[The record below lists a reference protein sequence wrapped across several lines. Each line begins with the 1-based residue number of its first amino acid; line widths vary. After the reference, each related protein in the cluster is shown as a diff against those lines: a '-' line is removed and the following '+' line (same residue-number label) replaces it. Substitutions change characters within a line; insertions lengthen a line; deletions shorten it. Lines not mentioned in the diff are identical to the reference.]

1 MGLSRTPGSNAL
13 DTMDAV
19 QKELTHLSKN
29 HPSGL
34 QVAMAYDATA
44 FVRTSIREIV
54 GTLLL
59 TFLLV
64 VVVCYIFL
72 QDWRATLI
80 PAITIPV
87 SLCATFAVLAALGYS
102 INTLT
107 LFGLVLA
114 IGLVVDDAIV
124 VVERVLELM
133 DSEGLDHKA
142 ATIKAMEQ
150 VSGAVIATTLVLL
163 SIFVPIGFMGG
174 ITGKIYQQFAVA
186 ISAAVF
192 FSTVNALTLSPALC
206 ATMLYVSKPKQH
218 GPLRWFN
225 TGLRRVR
232 GHYVAGSM
240 GIARRLFLTAVI
252 LLGVMGGAYGLFQLS
267 PTAFLPQ
274 EDQGILFGMAQLPEG
289 ATHVRTEALLDDVV
303 GKVFE
308 EEDDI
313 AYVMQVTGFS
323 MMGGTAENL
332 AFFLFGLKPWDERR
346 EPSQH
351 AVAIQQRVQGST
363 SRGPG
368 RTAQSVCATG
378 HHGAGGE
385 RRP

>member
-1 MGLSRTPGSNAL
+1 MVYLKDVARVEKGADSYQFSSKYNTENCVAVGLSRTPGSNAL

-29 HPSGL
+29 YPSGL

-124 VVERVLELM
+124 VWN
-133 DSEGLDHKA
+133 
-142 ATIKAMEQ
+142 
-150 VSGAVIATTLVLL
+150 
-163 SIFVPIGFMGG
+163 
-174 ITGKIYQQFAVA
+174 
-186 ISAAVF
+186 VF
-192 FSTVNALTLSPALC
+192 WN
-206 ATMLYVSKPKQH
+206 
-218 GPLRWFN
+218 
-225 TGLRRVR
+225 
-232 GHYVAGSM
+232 
-240 GIARRLFLTAVI
+240 
-252 LLGVMGGAYGLFQLS
+252 
-267 PTAFLPQ
+267 
-274 EDQGILFGMAQLPEG
+274 
-289 ATHVRTEALLDDVV
+289 
-303 GKVFE
+303 
-308 EEDDI
+308 
-313 AYVMQVTGFS
+313 
-323 MMGGTAENL
+323 
-332 AFFLFGLKPWDERR
+332 
-346 EPSQH
+346 
-351 AVAIQQRVQGST
+351 
-363 SRGPG
+363 
-368 RTAQSVCATG
+368 
-378 HHGAGGE
+378 
-385 RRP
+385 

>member
-1 MGLSRTPGSNAL
+1 
-13 DTMDAV
+13 
-19 QKELTHLSKN
+19 
-29 HPSGL
+29 
-34 QVAMAYDATA
+34 
-44 FVRTSIREIV
+44 
-54 GTLLL
+54 
-59 TFLLV
+59 
-64 VVVCYIFL
+64 
-72 QDWRATLI
+72 
-80 PAITIPV
+80 
-87 SLCATFAVLAALGYS
+87 
-102 INTLT
+102 
-107 LFGLVLA
+107 
-114 IGLVVDDAIV
+114 
-124 VVERVLELM
+124 M

-308 EEDDI
+308 DEDDI

-323 MMGGTAENL
+323 MMAELRKTWHSFYLDSN
-332 AFFLFGLKPWDERR
+332 
-346 EPSQH
+346 
-351 AVAIQQRVQGST
+351 
-363 SRGPG
+363 PG
-368 RTAQSVCATG
+368 MNAASPRNM
-378 HHGAGGE
+378 
-385 RRP
+385 P